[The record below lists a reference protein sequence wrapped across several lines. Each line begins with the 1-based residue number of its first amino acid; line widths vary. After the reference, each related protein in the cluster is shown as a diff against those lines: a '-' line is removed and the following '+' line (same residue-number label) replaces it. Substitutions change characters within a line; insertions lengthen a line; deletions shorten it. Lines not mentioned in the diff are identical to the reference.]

1 MKKNT
6 IFVNIASYRD
16 PELGLTVKDCYEKS
30 KNPENLFF
38 SIISD
43 ANDNEHSNLSF
54 IPEKQIKY
62 IKRDISKSSGV
73 CSARSLAMNGSSEFD
88 HVLLIDSH
96 SRFVQFWDEEIL
108 SMYKKS
114 QSFYG
119 ERIIIT
125 SYPTGYGI
133 DEYSKDYVFHNSG
146 KLTSVKP
153 MYDKNIKM
161 LVSEINH
168 NYIQKNIEYGDEH
181 FAFVGCSAFMSSDV
195 SSLIP
200 YDPDVYFFG
209 EEPSMSL
216 RAYTLGIKSIVPI
229 KNYMYTKYKMA
240 SDGVDSVN
248 NWHGRDIGH
257 ENRFLLEKMS
267 NARLKLVFQG
277 DKSLGVFGIGS
288 SDLWAEWQSLT
299 EIDLMS
305 LDFDR

>member
-6 IFVNIASYRD
+6 IFINIASYRD
-16 PELGLTVKDCYEKS
+16 PELGLTVEDCYKKS

-38 SIISD
+38 SIVSD
-43 ANDNEHSNLSF
+43 ANDSEHPNLSF
-54 IPEKQIKY
+54 IPKNQIRY

-73 CSARSLAMNGSSEFD
+73 CSARSLAMDGSLEFE

-119 ERIIIT
+119 EKIIIT

-133 DEYSKDYVFHNSG
+133 DEYTKDYVFHNSG
-146 KLTSVKP
+146 NLTSVKP

-161 LVSEINH
+161 LVSQINH
-168 NYIQKNIEYGDEH
+168 DYVQKNKDYGDEH
-181 FAFVGCSAFMSSDV
+181 FAFVGCSAFMSSYV

-200 YDPDVYFFG
+200 YDPNVYFFG

-216 RAYTLGIKSIVPI
+216 RAYTLGIKSIVPT
-229 KNYMYTKYKMA
+229 KNYMYTKYKML
-240 SDGVDSVN
+240 SDGVDAIN

-257 ENRFLLEKMS
+257 ESRNLLEKMS
-267 NARLKLVFQG
+267 NARLKMVFQG
-277 DKSLGVFGIGS
+277 DKDLGVFGIKS
-288 SDLWAEWQSLT
+288 SDLWEEWQSLT
-299 EIDLMS
+299 GIDLMS